1 MPMNKGILLASR
13 PGPSGKATLENFS
26 FFERPA
32 PEPGPGQVLVRHDYL
47 SLDPYMR
54 GRMEESKS
62 YAASQALGEVMIG
75 GTVGEVAASNN
86 ANFKPGDKV
95 VGMGGWQLY
104 SVDDGSTLRKID
116 AKNFPANI
124 QIQAW
129 LGPMG
134 MPGVTA
140 WVGVNRIIAPK
151 KGETL
156 VVSAATGAVGSVVG
170 QLAKAAGA
178 RAVGIA
184 GGPEKCAY
192 AVDALGFDAC
202 VDHRAENF
210 DALLKAAVPHGI
222 DGLFENVGGKC
233 FDQCSRRFNDFA
245 RVAVCGL
252 IASYEGKEPSSLRD
266 LRLVLVKRLKIQ
278 GFIVLDDMSLWPQ
291 AMSELGRLIAE
302 DKLHWRE
309 SVAEGI
315 EAAPAAFLGLL
326 EGRNFGKQLVKLR

>member
-1 MPMNKGILLASR
+1 MPTNKGIILASR
-13 PGPSGKATLENFS
+13 PSPGGKAGLENFQLV
-26 FFERPA
+26 ERPA

-75 GTVGEVAASNN
+75 GTVGEVVASKNP
-86 ANFKPGDKV
+86 AFAVGDKV

-104 SVDDGSTLRKID
+104 GLDDGSMLRKID
-116 AKNFPANI
+116 PQKIP
-124 QIQAW
+124 IQAW
-129 LGPMG
+129 LGPLG

-140 WVGVNRIIAPK
+140 WYGVNRIIAPK
-151 KGETL
+151 PGETL

-192 AVDALGFDAC
+192 AVETLGFDAC

-210 DALLKAAVPHGI
+210 DALLKVAVPKGI

-233 FDQCSRRFNDFA
+233 FDACARRLNDFA
-245 RVAVCGL
+245 RIAICGL
-252 IASYEGKEPSSLRD
+252 IASYEGAEPSSLRD
-266 LRLVLVKRLKIQ
+266 LRVVLVKRARIE
-278 GFIVLDDMSLWPQ
+278 GFIVLDHLPLWPQ
-291 AMSELGRLIAE
+291 AMAELGALIASG
-302 DKLHWRE
+302 KLHWRE

>member
-1 MPMNKGILLASR
+1 MPVNKAIVLSSR
-13 PGPSGKATLENFS
+13 PGAGAKATLDNFS
-26 FFERPA
+26 LVERPV
-32 PEPGPGQVLVRHDYL
+32 PEPGPGQVVVRHDFL

-54 GRMEESKS
+54 GRMDDAKS
-62 YAASQALGEVMIG
+62 YAASQAIGEVMVG
-75 GTVGEVAASNN
+75 GTVGEVVASSNPRF
-86 ANFKPGDKV
+86 AVGDKV

-104 SVDDGSTLRKID
+104 SLDDGSFLRKIEPN
-116 AKNFPANI
+116 AIP
-124 QIQAW
+124 IQAW
-129 LGPMG
+129 LGVLG

-140 WVGVNRIIAPK
+140 WYGVNQIIAPK
-151 KGETL
+151 AGETL
-156 VVSAATGAVGSVVG
+156 VVSAATGAVGAIVG
-170 QLAKAAGA
+170 QLARAAGA

-192 AVDALGFDAC
+192 AVETLGFDAC

-210 DALLKAAVPHGI
+210 DALLKAAVPDGI

-233 FDQCSRRFNDFA
+233 FDASARRLNNFG
-245 RVAVCGL
+245 RVALCGL
-252 IASYEGKEPSSLRD
+252 VASYQGEEPSSLRD

-278 GFIVLDDMSLWPQ
+278 GFIMFDHLEFWPR
-291 AMSELGRLIAE
+291 ALAELGALIA
-302 DKLHWRE
+302 DCQLHWRE

>member
-1 MPMNKGILLASR
+1 MPINQKIVLASR
-13 PGPSGKATLENFS
+13 PQPSGKATLENFALV
-26 FFERPA
+26 EGPT
-32 PEPGPGQVLVRHDYL
+32 PQPGPGQVLVRHEYL

-62 YAASQALGEVMIG
+62 YAASQAIGEVMIG
-75 GTVGEVAASNN
+75 GTVGEVVASGN

-104 SVDDGSTLRKID
+104 SVDSGAMLRKIEP
-116 AKNFPANI
+116 NGVP
-124 QIQAW
+124 IQAW
-129 LGPMG
+129 LGPLG

-140 WVGVNRIIAPK
+140 WIGVTSIIAPK
-151 KGETL
+151 AGETL

-170 QLAKAAGA
+170 QLAKVFGA
-178 RAVGIA
+178 RAVGVA

-192 AVDALGFDAC
+192 AVEALGFDAC

-210 DALLKAAVPHGI
+210 AEKLKEAAPNGI

-233 FDQCSRRFNDFA
+233 FDACSRRFNDFA

-252 IASYEGKEPSSLRD
+252 IASYEGKEPSRLSD

-278 GFIVLDDMSLWPQ
+278 GFIVSDDLSLWPR
-291 AMSELGRLIAE
+291 AMTELGGLISAG
-302 DKLHWRE
+302 KLRWRE
-309 SVAEGI
+309 SVAEGV

-326 EGRNFGKQLVKLR
+326 EGKNFGKQLVKLS